1 VAADVFEL
9 PSGKHAGGENFPV
22 ASRLVRAELRPHL
35 MVFYRFARAIDD
47 VADAPGVA
55 AADKRRR
62 LAAFDAVLAG
72 AAADDGPEKAVAL
85 RGSLEA
91 TGVDPVHAR
100 DLIRAFVLD
109 TEKTRYADWD
119 ELMAYCRLSAAPV
132 GRHIL
137 ALHGE
142 DPALFVANDALCD
155 ALQVI
160 NHLQDCADDYR
171 ALDRVYLPEP
181 WLAAE
186 GLGVDVLAAASSPP
200 GLRRVLDRLLDGT
213 EGLLARSRSFACEVK
228 DTRLSLEIAAIQALA
243 EGLCAKLRRED
254 PLTRRV
260 TFSKPRMALVG
271 LAGAAAVWR
280 ARRR

>member
-1 VAADVFEL
+1 
-9 PSGKHAGGENFPV
+9 
-22 ASRLVRAELRPHL
+22 
-35 MVFYRFARAIDD
+35 
-47 VADAPGVA
+47 
-55 AADKRRR
+55 
-62 LAAFDAVLAG
+62 
-72 AAADDGPEKAVAL
+72 
-85 RGSLEA
+85 
-91 TGVDPVHAR
+91 
-100 DLIRAFVLD
+100 
-109 TEKTRYADWD
+109 
-119 ELMAYCRLSAAPV
+119 MAYCRLSAAPV

-186 GLGVDVLAAASSPP
+186 GLGVDVLAAAASPP

-213 EGLLARSRSFACEVK
+213 EDLLAHSRSFACKVK

-254 PLTRRV
+254 PLARRV